1 MTTAAEPQG
10 APAVTGRARRRI
22 GVGVIGFGWLGQ
34 AHSRSLLRIPTLF
47 PERDFDAQLVVC
59 ADTMPERIDDAV
71 RSFGFDRGTAAWQE
85 VMDDPAVDVVFVAA
99 PNMVH
104 VELVEAAAAA
114 GKHVF
119 CEKPVGG
126 TPEQTVRAEKTVR
139 DAGVISGVGYNYRWA
154 PLVRYAAQLI
164 ADGTLGEITNY
175 RGRFFSM
182 YGSDPLG
189 VLSWRFL
196 VDQAGYGVTTD
207 LMSHSVDLA
216 HMLMG
221 PITRV
226 VGTTETFIRE
236 RPLPGAGGTHYG
248 RGREG
253 DPTGAVTNEDYA
265 GMLCEFANGARGT
278 FEASRSIVGP
288 ESQMAFDVYGT
299 KGAAGWNLEKL
310 NELQVYVAEDV
321 PHTGYRTVF
330 GGDRFPY
337 HGHFVPGSANG
348 IGFEDLVVIEDY
360 EFCRSVLEDRQHN
373 PGFAEAVEW
382 VSVQAAL
389 LKSVESG
396 RWEDVVSLKED

>member
-1 MTTAAEPQG
+1 MSAATETIHRAGQ
-10 APAVTGRARRRI
+10 TGRARRRV

-47 PERDFDAQLVVC
+47 PQRTFDAELVIC
-59 ADTMPERIDDAV
+59 GDTLPERREEAV
-71 RSFGFDRGTAAWQE
+71 ESFGFARAAADWRA
-85 VMDDPAVDVVFVAA
+85 VIDDPAVDVVFVAA
-99 PNMVH
+99 PNMLH

-126 TPEQTVRAEKTVR
+126 TPEQTVRAEKAAR
-139 DAGVISGVGYNYRWA
+139 GVTTGVGYNYRWA
-154 PLVRYAAQLI
+154 PLVRYARRLI
-164 ADGTLGEITNY
+164 EDGRLGEITNY

-216 HMLMG
+216 HMLLG
-221 PITRV
+221 PVTRV
-226 VGTTETFIRE
+226 VGTTETFIE
-236 RPLPGAGGTHYG
+236 KRPLPGAAGSHYG
-248 RGREG
+248 RGRPG

-265 GMLCEFANGARGT
+265 GMLCEFASGARGT
-278 FEASRSIVGP
+278 FEASRSLVGP
-288 ESQMAFDVYGT
+288 ESQMAFEVYGT
-299 KGAAGWNLEKL
+299 RGALGWNLEKL
-310 NELQVYVAEDV
+310 NELQLYLVEDE

-360 EFCRSVLEDRQHN
+360 EFCRSI
-373 PGFAEAVEW
+373 AERREHRPSFGDAVEW

-389 LKSVESG
+389 LRSVQSG
-396 RWEDVVSLKED
+396 QWEDVVSVREH